1 MRLKEWCDSNWYYLK
16 DSLEWI
22 NIDRYWD
29 WCVSVTTILKL
40 IVDPKFDYVL
50 QNNKE
55 AVELAASKWTE
66 EHYKAEKFFEKWSW
80 VTDMNLNFTKFHSLY
95 NVDIISTEQT
105 LYKDIYI
112 KNLDKENLSDK
123 YTIRWTIDCIGY
135 YEDYPYSKWI
145 ANIDYKNSDKHS
157 AKYLMQLAGYK
168 WLNWNNW
175 MLVYGKWKLKVVPYN
190 WELDSLWI
198 ELLEYFISLLNN
210 NE

>member
-1 MRLKEWCDSNWYYLK
+1 MNLKEWCDSNWYHLK

-80 VTDMNLNFTKFHSLY
+80 VTDMNLNFTKFHTLY
-95 NVDIISTEQT
+95 NTDIISTEQT
-105 LYKDIYI
+105 LYKEYKWI
-112 KNLDKENLSDK
+112 KV
-123 YTIRWTIDCIGY
+123 RWTIDCIWNCQSISQSISL
-135 YEDYPYSKWI
+135 EL
-145 ANIDYKNSDKHS
+145 NIDYKNSDKHS
-157 AKYLMQLAGYK
+157 AKYLMQLAWYK

-175 MLVYGKWKLKVVPYN
+175 MLVYGKWKLKVVSYN
-190 WELDSLWI
+190 WELDSIWI
-198 ELLEYFISLLNN
+198 ELLEYFISLKD
-210 NE
+210 